1 MSKFITIAVDGYS
14 SSGKSSM
21 AKELARAI
29 GYNYI
34 DSGAMYR
41 AVALYCLNKG
51 YIAGDGV
58 IDTAALESDIDNIAI
73 TFSLNP
79 STGRSDTCLNGENV
93 ESEIRSM
100 RVSNCVSE
108 VAALP
113 FVRRALVKQ
122 QQAMRG
128 RSGIVMD
135 GRDIGTVVFPD
146 AEMKVFVNASARV
159 RAERRHKELIA
170 KGQQVSFD
178 EVLRNVEE
186 RDRLDT
192 TRADS
197 PLRCA
202 DDAEVLN
209 NDNMTIEEQNRW
221 MLDTFH
227 RKLAEATAA
236 ADAQR

>member
-1 MSKFITIAVDGYS
+1 
-14 SSGKSSM
+14 M
-21 AKELARAI
+21 AKQLARAI

-51 YIAGDGV
+51 FIADDGR
-58 IDTAALESDIDNIAI
+58 IDQASLEADIDKI
-73 TFSLNP
+73 TIHFELN
-79 STGRSDTCLNGENV
+79 SDTGRSDTCLNGENV
-93 ESEIRSM
+93 ESEIRTM
-100 RVSNCVSE
+100 RVSNCVSD

-122 QQAMRG
+122 QQALRG

-146 AEMKVFVNASARV
+146 AEMKVFVNASAQV
-159 RAERRHKELIA
+159 RAERRHKELLA
-170 KGQQVSFD
+170 KGQEVSFE

-192 TRADS
+192 TRSDS

-209 NDNMTIEEQNRW
+209 NDNMTIEEQNEW
-221 MLDTFH
+221 MLSLFH
-227 RKLAEATAA
+227 RKLAEAQQR
-236 ADAQR
+236 ADKR